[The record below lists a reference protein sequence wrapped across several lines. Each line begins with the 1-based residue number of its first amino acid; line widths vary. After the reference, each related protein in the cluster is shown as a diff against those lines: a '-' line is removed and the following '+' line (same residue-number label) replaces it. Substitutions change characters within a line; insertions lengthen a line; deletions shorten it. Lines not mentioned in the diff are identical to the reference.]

1 MLGNSE
7 NKTFYSL
14 QVRLVQKHDTGHVYA
29 MKILRKEDM
38 LEKEQVQ
45 VLFLIIIVII
55 IIIHWTVLLL
65 ILFILKCPVTSESGV
80 PATYWAQYYLCKKL

>member
-1 MLGNSE
+1 MIMLGNNE

-45 VLFLIIIVII
+45 TLTLIIVII
-55 IIIHWTVLLL
+55 NNYYIH
-65 ILFILKCPVTSESGV
+65 
-80 PATYWAQYYLCKKL
+80 

>member
-1 MLGNSE
+1 MIMLGNSE

-38 LEKEQVQ
+38 LEKEQVRT
-45 VLFLIIIVII
+45 LFLIVII
-55 IIIHWTVLLL
+55 TIIH
-65 ILFILKCPVTSESGV
+65 
-80 PATYWAQYYLCKKL
+80 

>member
-1 MLGNSE
+1 MIMLGNSE

-45 VLFLIIIVII
+45 VLFLIIISYYNYYTLNSFII
-55 IIIHWTVLLL
+55 
-65 ILFILKCPVTSESGV
+65 
-80 PATYWAQYYLCKKL
+80 